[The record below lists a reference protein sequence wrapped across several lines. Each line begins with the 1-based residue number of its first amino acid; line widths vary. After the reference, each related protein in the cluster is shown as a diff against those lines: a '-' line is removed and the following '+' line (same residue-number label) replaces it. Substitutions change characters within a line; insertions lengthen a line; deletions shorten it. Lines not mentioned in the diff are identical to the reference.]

1 MNIKIVLNLGAL
13 KTPRT
18 LDIQSRVWVVS
29 TRSTIRLGARFTS
42 VDTLSS
48 TDEPLFHKRNPAL
61 FILLHCQVSLL
72 FIFPIFKYWCT
83 IIPQSKP
90 CFIHIA
96 TLSSAFIIYFSHFQV
111 LVYHYSTQQAL
122 FYSYCYTVKCP
133 YYLFFPFSSTRVPL
147 FHKESPV
154 LSILLHCQ
162 VSLLCIFPTFK
173 Y

>member
-18 LDIQSRVWVVS
+18 LDLQSRVWVVS
-29 TRSTIRLGARFTS
+29 TRSTIRLGALFTS

-61 FILLHCQVSLL
+61 FILLHCQVPLLFIFPLSSTGVPLFHTASPVLFILLHCQVSLL
-72 FIFPIFKYWCT
+72 FIFPTFKYSCT

-96 TLSSAFIIYFSHFQV
+96 TLSSAFIIYF
-111 LVYHYSTQQAL
+111 
-122 FYSYCYTVKCP
+122 
-133 YYLFFPFSSTRVPL
+133 
-147 FHKESPV
+147 
-154 LSILLHCQ
+154 
-162 VSLLCIFPTFK
+162 PTFK